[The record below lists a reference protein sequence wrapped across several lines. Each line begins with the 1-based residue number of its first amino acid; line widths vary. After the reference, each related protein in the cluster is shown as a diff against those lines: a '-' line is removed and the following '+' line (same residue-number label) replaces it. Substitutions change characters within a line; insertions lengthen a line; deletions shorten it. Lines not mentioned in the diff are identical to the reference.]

1 MESKGNSGIEPYNET
16 GLRSETIKGVRS
28 VEFPPTDASVRFV
41 SDKEYQR
48 VMAARGYDPDA
59 DFHEFMDAEDF
70 TGAIRVRIDG
80 VDGLLCT
87 T

>member
-1 MESKGNSGIEPYNET
+1 
-16 GLRSETIKGVRS
+16 
-28 VEFPPTDASVRFV
+28 
-41 SDKEYQR
+41 
-48 VMAARGYDPDA
+48 MAARGYDPDA